1 MSAKKIML
9 LGLPRSGK
17 TNYVA
22 SVIAYMGRY
31 GCNGWRLREG
41 NGTVDERIDE
51 LQDALQDGIWLPKTD
66 KDGGPDEYRFQKPGF
81 LWGSDEVIIKDWP
94 GEAFADIVSGG
105 SNGDF
110 EKDCKEAQGFMLF
123 LDGEYLEDKEKEVRK
138 CLRELKERL
147 FARAIERRTFALVV
161 TKSDYLFTE
170 FSLYNHYVTK
180 EEHFKCVE
188 KKRQG
193 IRESYGAFF
202 NMLQTRLYR
211 NRTFFVSLV
220 PEKKFFMDKTKKG
233 RIPRSDWSLKEVM
246 ETQYDSADEHKGKMY
261 GPLWWILQHVR

>member
-17 TNYVA
+17 TNYVS

-31 GCNGWRLREG
+31 GCNGWRVQEG

-51 LQDALQDGIWLPKTD
+51 LQDALRDGIWLPKTD

-94 GEAFADIVSGG
+94 GEAFADIVAGG

-123 LDGEYLEDKEKEVRK
+123 LDGEYLEYEEKEVRK
-138 CLRELKERL
+138 CLRELKERM
-147 FARAIERRTFALVV
+147 FASAIGRRSFALVV
-161 TKSDYLFTE
+161 TKSDYLFPE
-170 FSLYNHYVTK
+170 FSLNNHYVTN
-180 EEHFKCVE
+180 EEHFECVE

-202 NMLQTRLYR
+202 NMAETRRYS
-211 NRTFFVSLV
+211 NEIFFVSLV
-220 PEKKFFMDKTKKG
+220 PEKKFFVDKTERG
-233 RIPRSDWSLKEVM
+233 RIPRSNWSLKRVM
-246 ETQYDSADEHKGKMY
+246 ETQYDSENKYEGKVY
-261 GPLWWILQHVR
+261 GPLWWILQHV